1 MIIQSL
7 KILNICIPIQA
18 WKLWNED
25 RVMEFVDPVLAQ
37 SCTSKQLV
45 RCINVGLLCV
55 QDRPIDRPSMAS
67 VVVMLESE
75 TSVPA
80 LPRQPT
86 FTMDRSFSETDSSTI
101 DLKAM
106 SVNDSTTMLTGR

>member
-1 MIIQSL
+1 
-7 KILNICIPIQA
+7 
-18 WKLWNED
+18 
-25 RVMEFVDPVLAQ
+25 MEFVDPVLTQ